1 MQVTGDGLINVIG
14 STRRNEGIGGFY
26 KGIVWAWG
34 REGSYASIKLG
45 AYAPVR
51 DLLGAGK
58 DCKIIFVVM
67 IRRVWLHC
75 MRQMDKE
82 MPNVNE

>member
-1 MQVTGDGLINVIG
+1 MQVTGDGLMKVIG
-14 STRRNEGIGGFY
+14 STGRNEGIGGFY

-58 DCKIIFVVM
+58 DCKLIL
-67 IRRVWLHC
+67 WT
-75 MRQMDKE
+75 MDKQDLSA
-82 MPNVNE
+82 